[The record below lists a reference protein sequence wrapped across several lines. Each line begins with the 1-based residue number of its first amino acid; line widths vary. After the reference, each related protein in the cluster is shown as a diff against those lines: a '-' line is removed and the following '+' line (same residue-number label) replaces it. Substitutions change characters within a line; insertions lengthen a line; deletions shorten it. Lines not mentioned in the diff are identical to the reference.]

1 MRFVKSTIISSTL
14 ISTLTFTAQAEIN
27 VVASVKPL
35 HSLVSGVME
44 GVKKPDLIVKGA
56 ASPHTYSLKPSQ
68 AKQLEEADLVFWMGH
83 ELESFLEQP
92 LEAIATKARVV
103 ELIDSQGLKKLD
115 MREGGAFD
123 DHGHDEHGQDEH
135 HDDDHKEHGEHSE
148 EGHDDHDGEGHAFE
162 WAGIFKLSAGD
173 YTWTFAKVDGDYA
186 DPMMKMVFLPTSSGG
201 EEGIEEQ
208 EEVAERLIKQQSSV
222 RRNHDGRLIP
232 NKENAYQLVF
242 DANRNVTKM
251 RIKIKKEG
259 SYAFFTEHMPFEFEA
274 GEHFLK
280 NVSGK
285 DIEPTAQEPE
295 AGHHDHHGHGEFDV
309 HVWLDPENAKVL
321 VQEIKE
327 ALVELDPNNA
337 GKYEAN
343 AKNLMLKLD
352 RLISEISS
360 TLASSKGKGFVV
372 FHDAYQYFEERFGM
386 TAVGSIT
393 VSPEVVPGASRIREL
408 KDKIVELDAHCVFSE
423 PQFQPK
429 IVFTVAE
436 GTQANTGVLDP
447 LGASIA
453 DGPELYFTL
462 IRDMAN
468 SLQECLSKR
477 G

>member
-1 MRFVKSTIISSTL
+1 MRFVISLILSSTL
-14 ISTLTFTAQAEIN
+14 ISTLTITAQAEIN
-27 VVASVKPL
+27 VVASVKPV

-44 GVKKPDLIVKGA
+44 GVGKPDLIVKGA

-83 ELESFLEQP
+83 ELESFLEKP
-92 LEAIATKARVV
+92 LEAITSKAKVI
-103 ELIDSQGLKKLD
+103 ELIDSPGLKKLD

-123 DHGHDEHGQDEH
+123 EHGHEED
-135 HDDDHKEHGEHSE
+135 GEHSE
-148 EGHDDHDGEGHAFE
+148 EGHDEHAGEGHAFE
-162 WAGIFKLSAGD
+162 WAGVFKLPAGD

-186 DPMMKMVFLPTSSGG
+186 DPKMKMVFLPTSTDG

-208 EEVAERLIKQQSSV
+208 EEVAERLIRSQSSV
-222 RRNHDGRLIP
+222 RRNHDGSLIP

-242 DANRNVTKM
+242 DASRNVTEL
-251 RIKIKKEG
+251 RITIKNEG
-259 SYAFFTEHMPFEFEA
+259 AYAFFTEHMPFEFEA
-274 GEHFLK
+274 DEHFLK
-280 NVSGK
+280 NASGK

-295 AGHHDHHGHGEFDV
+295 AGHHHHHGHGEFDL

-321 VQEIKE
+321 VQEIKQ
-327 ALVELDPNNA
+327 ALVELDPGNA
-337 GKYEAN
+337 GTYEAN
-343 AKNLMLKLD
+343 AKNLMVKLD

>member
-1 MRFVKSTIISSTL
+1 MRFVKSLILSSTL
-14 ISTLTFTAQAEIN
+14 ISILSFTAQAEIN

-35 HSLVSGVME
+35 HSLVSGVTE
-44 GVKKPDLIVKGA
+44 GVQKPDLIVKGA

-92 LEAIATKARVV
+92 LEAIATKAKVV
-103 ELIDSQGLKKLD
+103 ELIDSQGLKRLD

-123 DHGHDEHGQDEH
+123 DHGHDDHGQ
-135 HDDDHKEHGEHSE
+135 GEHSE
-148 EGHDDHDGEGHAFE
+148 EGHDDHAGEGHAFE
-162 WAGIFKLSAGD
+162 WAGIFKLSAED

-186 DPMMKMVFLPTSSGG
+186 DPMMKMVFLRTSSGG

-232 NKENAYQLVF
+232 DEENAYQLVF

-259 SYAFFTEHMPFEFEA
+259 YYAFFTEHMPFEFEA

-295 AGHHDHHGHGEFDV
+295 AGHHDHHGHSGFDV

-327 ALVELDPNNA
+327 ALVELDPSNA

-352 RLISEISS
+352 RLISEISVK
-360 TLASSKGKGFVV
+360 LASSKGKGFVV

-408 KDKIVELDAHCVFSE
+408 KDKIVELNAHCVFSE

-429 IVFTVAE
+429 SVFTVAE

-462 IRDMAN
+462 VRDMAN

>member
-1 MRFVKSTIISSTL
+1 
-14 ISTLTFTAQAEIN
+14 
-27 VVASVKPL
+27 
-35 HSLVSGVME
+35 
-44 GVKKPDLIVKGA
+44 
-56 ASPHTYSLKPSQ
+56 
-68 AKQLEEADLVFWMGH
+68 
-83 ELESFLEQP
+83 
-92 LEAIATKARVV
+92 
-103 ELIDSQGLKKLD
+103 
-115 MREGGAFD
+115 
-123 DHGHDEHGQDEH
+123 
-135 HDDDHKEHGEHSE
+135 
-148 EGHDDHDGEGHAFE
+148 
-162 WAGIFKLSAGD
+162 
-173 YTWTFAKVDGDYA
+173 
-186 DPMMKMVFLPTSSGG
+186 
-201 EEGIEEQ
+201 
-208 EEVAERLIKQQSSV
+208 
-222 RRNHDGRLIP
+222 
-232 NKENAYQLVF
+232 
-242 DANRNVTKM
+242 M

-321 VQEIKE
+321 VQEIKQ
-327 ALVELDPNNA
+327 ALVELDPGNA
-337 GKYEAN
+337 GTYEAN
-343 AKNLMLKLD
+343 AKNLMVKLD
-352 RLISEISS
+352 RIISEISS

>member
-35 HSLVSGVME
+35 HSLVSGVTE
-44 GVKKPDLIVKGA
+44 GVQKPDLIVKGA

-92 LEAIATKARVV
+92 LEAIATKAKVV
-103 ELIDSQGLKKLD
+103 ELIDSQGLKRLD

-123 DHGHDEHGQDEH
+123 DHGHDDHGQ
-135 HDDDHKEHGEHSE
+135 GEHSE
-148 EGHDDHDGEGHAFE
+148 EGHDDHAGEGHAFE
-162 WAGIFKLSAGD
+162 WAGVFKLSAED

-186 DPMMKMVFLPTSSGG
+186 DPMMKMVFLRTSSGG

-232 NKENAYQLVF
+232 DEENAYQLVF

-251 RIKIKKEG
+251 RINIKKEG
-259 SYAFFTEHMPFEFEA
+259 YYAFFTEHMPFEFEA

-295 AGHHDHHGHGEFDV
+295 AGHHDHHGHSGFDV

-327 ALVELDPNNA
+327 ALVELDPSNA

-352 RLISEISS
+352 RLISEISVK
-360 TLASSKGKGFVV
+360 LASSKGKGFVV

-408 KDKIVELDAHCVFSE
+408 KDKIVELNAHCVFSE

-462 IRDMAN
+462 VRDMAN

>member
-1 MRFVKSTIISSTL
+1 MRFVKSLILSSTL
-14 ISTLTFTAQAEIN
+14 ISILSFTAQAEIN

-44 GVKKPDLIVKGA
+44 GVQKPDLIVKGA

-92 LEAIATKARVV
+92 LEAIATKAKVV
-103 ELIDSQGLKKLD
+103 ELIDSQGLKRLD

-123 DHGHDEHGQDEH
+123 DHGHDDHGQ
-135 HDDDHKEHGEHSE
+135 GEHSE
-148 EGHDDHDGEGHAFE
+148 EGHDDHAGEGHAFE
-162 WAGIFKLSAGD
+162 WAGIFKLSAED

-186 DPMMKMVFLPTSSGG
+186 DPMMKMVFLRTSSGG

-232 NKENAYQLVF
+232 DEENAYQLVF

-251 RIKIKKEG
+251 RINIKKEG
-259 SYAFFTEHMPFEFEA
+259 YYAFFTEHMPFEFEA
-274 GEHFLK
+274 DEHFLK

-295 AGHHDHHGHGEFDV
+295 AGHHDHHGHSGFDV

-352 RLISEISS
+352 RLISEISVK
-360 TLASSKGKGFVV
+360 LASSKGKGFVV

-408 KDKIVELDAHCVFSE
+408 KDKIVELNAHCVFSE

>member
-44 GVKKPDLIVKGA
+44 GVQKPDLIVKGA

-92 LEAIATKARVV
+92 LEAIATKAKVV
-103 ELIDSQGLKKLD
+103 ELIDSQGLKRLD

-123 DHGHDEHGQDEH
+123 DHGHDDHGQ
-135 HDDDHKEHGEHSE
+135 GEHSE
-148 EGHDDHDGEGHAFE
+148 EGHDDHAGEGHAFE
-162 WAGIFKLSAGD
+162 WAGIFKLSAED

-186 DPMMKMVFLPTSSGG
+186 DPMMKMVFLRTSSGG

-232 NKENAYQLVF
+232 DEENAYQLVF

-251 RIKIKKEG
+251 RINIKKEG
-259 SYAFFTEHMPFEFEA
+259 YYAFFTEHMPFEFEA

-295 AGHHDHHGHGEFDV
+295 AC
-309 HVWLDPENAKVL
+309 LL
-321 VQEIKE
+321 
-327 ALVELDPNNA
+327 
-337 GKYEAN
+337 Y
-343 AKNLMLKLD
+343 
-352 RLISEISS
+352 
-360 TLASSKGKGFVV
+360 T
-372 FHDAYQYFEERFGM
+372 
-386 TAVGSIT
+386 
-393 VSPEVVPGASRIREL
+393 SPSP
-408 KDKIVELDAHCVFSE
+408 
-423 PQFQPK
+423 
-429 IVFTVAE
+429 
-436 GTQANTGVLDP
+436 
-447 LGASIA
+447 
-453 DGPELYFTL
+453 
-462 IRDMAN
+462 RD
-468 SLQECLSKR
+468 S
-477 G
+477 

>member
-1 MRFVKSTIISSTL
+1 MRFVKSLILLSTL
-14 ISTLTFTAQAEIN
+14 ISTLSFTAQGEIN
-27 VVASVKPL
+27 IVASVKPL
-35 HSLVSGVME
+35 HSLVLGVME
-44 GVKKPDLIVKGA
+44 GVGKPDLIVKGA
-56 ASPHTYSLKPSQ
+56 ASPHTYSLKLSQ

-92 LEAIATKARVV
+92 LEAIATKAKVV
-103 ELIDSQGLKKLD
+103 ELIDSQGLKRLD

-123 DHGHDEHGQDEH
+123 DHGHDDHGQ
-135 HDDDHKEHGEHSE
+135 GEHSE
-148 EGHDDHDGEGHAFE
+148 EGHDDHAGEGHAFE
-162 WAGIFKLSAGD
+162 WAGIFKLSAED

-186 DPMMKMVFLPTSSGG
+186 DPMMKMVFLRTSSGG

-232 NKENAYQLVF
+232 NEENAYQLVF

-251 RIKIKKEG
+251 RINIKKEG
-259 SYAFFTEHMPFEFEA
+259 YHAFFTEHMPFEFEA

-295 AGHHDHHGHGEFDV
+295 AGHHDHHGHSGFDV

-343 AKNLMLKLD
+343 AKNMMLKLD
-352 RLISEISS
+352 RLISEISVK
-360 TLASSKGKGFVV
+360 LASSKGKGFVV

-408 KDKIVELDAHCVFSE
+408 KDKIVELNAHCVFSE

-462 IRDMAN
+462 VRDMAN

>member
-1 MRFVKSTIISSTL
+1 MRFVISLILSSTL

-27 VVASVKPL
+27 VVASVKPV

-44 GVKKPDLIVKGA
+44 GVGKPDLIVKGA

-83 ELESFLEQP
+83 ELESFLEKP
-92 LEAIATKARVV
+92 LEAISSRAKVI
-103 ELIDSQGLKKLD
+103 ELIDSPGLKKLD
-115 MREGGAFD
+115 MWEGGAFD
-123 DHGHDEHGQDEH
+123 EHGHEED
-135 HDDDHKEHGEHSE
+135 GEHSE
-148 EGHDDHDGEGHAFE
+148 EGQDEHAGEGHAFE
-162 WAGIFKLSAGD
+162 WAGVFKLPAGD

-186 DPMMKMVFLPTSSGG
+186 DPMMKMVFLPTSSDG

-208 EEVAERLIKQQSSV
+208 EEVAERLIRSQSSV
-222 RRNHDGRLIP
+222 RRNHDGRLTP
-232 NKENAYQLVF
+232 NEENAYQLVF
-242 DANRNVTKM
+242 DANRNVTEL
-251 RIKIKKEG
+251 RITIKNEG
-259 SYAFFTEHMPFEFEA
+259 AYAFFTEHMPFEFEA
-274 GEHFLK
+274 DEHFLK
-280 NVSGK
+280 NASGK

-295 AGHHDHHGHGEFDV
+295 AGHHHHHGHGEFDV

-321 VQEIKE
+321 VQEIKQ
-327 ALVELDPNNA
+327 ALVELDPGNA
-337 GKYEAN
+337 GTYEAN
-343 AKNLMLKLD
+343 AKNLMVKLD

>member
-1 MRFVKSTIISSTL
+1 MRFVKSLILSSTL
-14 ISTLTFTAQAEIN
+14 ISILSFTAQAEIN

-44 GVKKPDLIVKGA
+44 GVQKPDLIVKGA

-92 LEAIATKARVV
+92 LEAIATKAKVV
-103 ELIDSQGLKKLD
+103 ELIDSQGLKRLD

-123 DHGHDEHGQDEH
+123 DHGHDDHGQ
-135 HDDDHKEHGEHSE
+135 GEHSE
-148 EGHDDHDGEGHAFE
+148 EGHDDHAGEGHAFE
-162 WAGIFKLSAGD
+162 WAGIFKLSAED

-186 DPMMKMVFLPTSSGG
+186 DPMMKMVFLRTSSGG

-232 NKENAYQLVF
+232 DEENAYQLVF

-251 RIKIKKEG
+251 RINIKKEG
-259 SYAFFTEHMPFEFEA
+259 YYAFFTEHMPFEFEA

-295 AGHHDHHGHGEFDV
+295 AGHHDHHGHSGFDV

-327 ALVELDPNNA
+327 ALVELDPSNA

-352 RLISEISS
+352 RLISEISVK
-360 TLASSKGKGFVV
+360 LASSKGKGFVV

-408 KDKIVELDAHCVFSE
+408 KDKIVELNAHCVFSE

-462 IRDMAN
+462 VRDMAN

>member
-1 MRFVKSTIISSTL
+1 MRFVKSLILSSTL
-14 ISTLTFTAQAEIN
+14 ISILSFTAQAEIN

-35 HSLVSGVME
+35 HSLVSGVTE
-44 GVKKPDLIVKGA
+44 GVQKPDLIVKGA

-92 LEAIATKARVV
+92 LEAIATKAKVV
-103 ELIDSQGLKKLD
+103 ELIDSQGLKRLD

-123 DHGHDEHGQDEH
+123 DHGHDDHGQ
-135 HDDDHKEHGEHSE
+135 GEHSE
-148 EGHDDHDGEGHAFE
+148 EGHDDHAGEGHAFE
-162 WAGIFKLSAGD
+162 WAGIFKLSAED

-186 DPMMKMVFLPTSSGG
+186 DPMMKMVFLRTSSGG

-232 NKENAYQLVF
+232 DEENAYQLVF

-251 RIKIKKEG
+251 RINIKKEG
-259 SYAFFTEHMPFEFEA
+259 YYAFFTEHMPFEFEA

-295 AGHHDHHGHGEFDV
+295 AGHHDHHGHSGFDV

-327 ALVELDPNNA
+327 ALVELDPSNA

-352 RLISEISS
+352 RLISEISVK
-360 TLASSKGKGFVV
+360 LASSKGKGFVV

-408 KDKIVELDAHCVFSE
+408 KDKIVELNAHCVFSE

-462 IRDMAN
+462 VRDMAN

>member
-1 MRFVKSTIISSTL
+1 MRFVKSLILSSTL
-14 ISTLTFTAQAEIN
+14 ISILSFTAQAEIN

-44 GVKKPDLIVKGA
+44 GVQKPDLIVKGA

-92 LEAIATKARVV
+92 LEAIATKAKVV
-103 ELIDSQGLKKLD
+103 ELIDSQGLKRLD

-123 DHGHDEHGQDEH
+123 DHGHDDHGQ
-135 HDDDHKEHGEHSE
+135 GEHSE
-148 EGHDDHDGEGHAFE
+148 EGHDDHAGEGHAFE
-162 WAGIFKLSAGD
+162 WAGIFKLSAED

-186 DPMMKMVFLPTSSGG
+186 DPMMKMVFLRTSSGG

-232 NKENAYQLVF
+232 DEENAYQLVF

-251 RIKIKKEG
+251 RINIKKEG
-259 SYAFFTEHMPFEFEA
+259 FYAFFTEHMPFEFEA

-295 AGHHDHHGHGEFDV
+295 AGHHDHHGHSGFDV

-327 ALVELDPNNA
+327 ALVELDPSNA

-352 RLISEISS
+352 RLISEISVK
-360 TLASSKGKGFVV
+360 LASSKGKGFVV

-436 GTQANTGVLDP
+436 GTKANTGVLDP

>member
-1 MRFVKSTIISSTL
+1 MRFVKSLILSSTL
-14 ISTLTFTAQAEIN
+14 ISILSFTAQAEIN

-35 HSLVSGVME
+35 HSLVSGVTE
-44 GVKKPDLIVKGA
+44 GVQKPDLIVKGA

-92 LEAIATKARVV
+92 LEAIATKAKVV
-103 ELIDSQGLKKLD
+103 ELIDSQGLKRLD

-123 DHGHDEHGQDEH
+123 DHGHDDHGQ
-135 HDDDHKEHGEHSE
+135 GEHSE
-148 EGHDDHDGEGHAFE
+148 EGHDDHAGEGHAFE
-162 WAGIFKLSAGD
+162 WAGIFKLSAED

-186 DPMMKMVFLPTSSGG
+186 DPMMKMVFLRTSSGG

-232 NKENAYQLVF
+232 DEENAYQLVF

-251 RIKIKKEG
+251 RINIKKEG
-259 SYAFFTEHMPFEFEA
+259 YYAFFTEHMPFEFEA

-295 AGHHDHHGHGEFDV
+295 AGHHDHHGHSGFDV

-327 ALVELDPNNA
+327 ALVELDPSNA

-352 RLISEISS
+352 RLISEISVK
-360 TLASSKGKGFVV
+360 LASSKGKGFVV

-462 IRDMAN
+462 VRDMAN

>member
-1 MRFVKSTIISSTL
+1 MRFVKSMILSSTL
-14 ISTLTFTAQAEIN
+14 ISILTFTAQAEIN
-27 VVASVKPL
+27 VVASVKPV

-44 GVKKPDLIVKGA
+44 GVGKPDLIVKGA

-92 LEAIATKARVV
+92 LEAVATKAKVV
-103 ELIDSQGLKKLD
+103 ELIDSQGLKRLD

-123 DHGHDEHGQDEH
+123 DHGHDDHGQ
-135 HDDDHKEHGEHSE
+135 GEHSE
-148 EGHDDHDGEGHAFE
+148 EGHDDHAGEGHAFE
-162 WAGIFKLSAGD
+162 WAGIFKLSAED

-186 DPMMKMVFLPTSSGG
+186 DPMMKMVFLPTSSDG

-208 EEVAERLIKQQSSV
+208 EEVAERLIRSQSSV
-222 RRNHDGRLIP
+222 RRNHDGRLTP
-232 NKENAYQLVF
+232 NEENAYQLVF
-242 DANRNVTKM
+242 DANRNVTEL
-251 RIKIKKEG
+251 RITIKNEG
-259 SYAFFTEHMPFEFEA
+259 AYAFFTEHMPFEFEA
-274 GEHFLK
+274 DEHFLK
-280 NVSGK
+280 NASGK

-295 AGHHDHHGHGEFDV
+295 AGHHHHHGHGEFDL

-321 VQEIKE
+321 VQEIKQ
-327 ALVELDPNNA
+327 ALVELDPGNA
-337 GKYEAN
+337 GTYEAN
-343 AKNLMLKLD
+343 AKNLMVKLD